1 MGESIFPF
9 ILETVTSENSAASKQ
24 FVMPQEYAWDFDRDC
39 FQLVDGKLSTVTG
52 QDAVKTWAM
61 KALRVPR
68 YRYLAYSWNYGHEL
82 EDLFGQSLSKEA
94 ALSEAK
100 RYISEALL
108 VNPHIRD
115 IKNLK
120 VNLEETTLKVSCS
133 LITDDGEVNVVV

>member
-9 ILETVTSENSAASKQ
+9 ILETVATENSTASNQ
-24 FVMPQEYAWDFDRDC
+24 TTIPREYAWDFDRDC
-39 FQLVDGKLSTVTG
+39 FSLVDGKLSTVTG
-52 QDAVKTWAM
+52 QAALKIWAM

-68 YRYLAYSWNYGHEL
+68 YRYLAYSWKYGHEL
-82 EDLFGQSLSKEA
+82 ENLFGQSLSKEA

-108 VNPHIRD
+108 VNPNIRE
-115 IKNLK
+115 IKNLNI
-120 VNLEETTLKVSCS
+120 NLEDAILKVSCS